1 MKLYSPILSFFRI
14 LPMSLW
20 LLFGYFLQLFVNS
33 FARSYFFN
41 SYRLFFT
48 GLVSIFGI
56 KIKISGN
63 ISKRKTL
70 FVSNHISY
78 LDILVLGSKVNAI
91 FVAKSEI
98 DTWPLINRFTSVG
111 KTIFVSRKDK
121 TAIKDQ
127 MNLIEK
133 SLKDNYSV
141 ILFPE
146 GTSSDGLNL
155 LPFKSS
161 LLGIIENKNMMD
173 YYLQP
178 ITLSYNKLDG
188 IPVDL
193 KYRPFLAWFGAMDLF
208 SHAWKFLGLGRCEV
222 DLNFHKP
229 LKFRDFSNRK
239 VASEYAYKLISGQ
252 ILRNNNSKE
261 VSKVIKLNEFKIL

>member
-1 MKLYSPILSFFRI
+1 MTLYSPILSFFRI

-20 LLFGYFLQLFVNS
+20 LFFGYMLQLFVNS
-33 FARSYFFN
+33 FAKTYFFN
-41 SYRLFFT
+41 SYKLFFR
-48 GLVSIFGI
+48 GLVNIFGI
-56 KIKISGN
+56 KIKISGD

-70 FVSNHISY
+70 FVCNHISY

-98 DTWPLINRFTSVG
+98 DSWPLINRFTSVG

-121 TAIKDQ
+121 AAIKYQ
-127 MNLIEK
+127 MTLIER
-133 SLKDNYSV
+133 SLKDDYSV

-146 GTSSDGLNL
+146 GTSSDGLNV

-161 LLGIIENKNMMD
+161 LLGVIEKHNMRD

-229 LKFRDFSNRK
+229 LKFRDFTNRK
-239 VASEYAYKLISGQ
+239 IASEYAFNLISSQ

>member
-1 MKLYSPILSFFRI
+1 LTLYSPILSFFRI
-14 LPMSLW
+14 LPMILW
-20 LLFGYFLQLFVNS
+20 LFFGYILQLFINS
-33 FARSYFFN
+33 FAKTYFFN
-41 SYRLFFT
+41 TYTLFFR
-48 GLVSIFGI
+48 GLVKIFGI
-56 KIKISGN
+56 KIKISGD

-70 FVSNHISY
+70 FVCNHISY
-78 LDILVLGSKVNAI
+78 LDILVLGSKVNAV

-98 DTWPLINRFTSVG
+98 DTWPLINRLTSVG

-121 TAIKDQ
+121 KAIKDQ
-127 MNLIEK
+127 MTLIENN
-133 SLKDNYSV
+133 LKDNYNV

-146 GTSSDGLNL
+146 GTSSDGLNV

-161 LLGIIENKNMMD
+161 LLGIIERESMQD

-193 KYRPFLAWFGAMDLF
+193 KCRPFLAWFGAMDLF

-229 LKFRDFSNRK
+229 VKFSNFADRK
-239 VASEYAYKLISGQ
+239 IASEYAFKLISGQ
-252 ILRNNNSKE
+252 TLRNNNSKE
-261 VSKVIKLNEFKIL
+261 VSKIVKFNEFKIL

>member
-1 MKLYSPILSFFRI
+1 MTLYSPILSFFRI

-20 LLFGYFLQLFVNS
+20 LLFGYLLQLFVNF
-33 FARSYFFN
+33 FAGSYFFT
-41 SYRLFFT
+41 SYRLFFR
-48 GLVSIFGI
+48 GLVGIFGI
-56 KIKISGN
+56 KIKILGN

-70 FVSNHISY
+70 FVCNHISY
-78 LDILVLGSKVNAI
+78 LDILVLGSKVNGI

-121 TAIKDQ
+121 SAIKDQ
-127 MNLIEK
+127 MTLIEK
-133 SLKDNYSV
+133 NLKDNYNV

-146 GTSSDGLNL
+146 GTSSDGLNV

-161 LLGIIENKNMMD
+161 LLGIIENENMKD
-173 YYLQP
+173 FYLQP
-178 ITLSYNKLDG
+178 VTLSYNKLDG

-193 KYRPFLAWFGAMDLF
+193 KYRPFLAWYGAMDLF

-229 LKFRDFSNRK
+229 LKFRNFSNRK
-239 VASEYAYKLISGQ
+239 IASEYAFKLISGQ
-252 ILRNNNSKE
+252 IFRNNNSKE